1 MATTKPSFLAQPTV
15 KSVRVYRNG
24 DPFFAGRKF
33 VINQRHIST
42 FEAFLKE
49 VTNGLEPPF
58 GAVRNIYT
66 PQQGHR
72 IYHLEELDS
81 GKQYVAGG
89 KEKFKKLDYNQ
100 IGIKKTKPL
109 LKDAPIKPVAHS
121 RIIASARFR
130 KLTQEPCTICVI
142 ANGDLLNPAIRL
154 LIPKRI
160 LGQWEQV
167 LASITEKVN
176 LRTGAV
182 RKLHTLD
189 GRSINDGS
197 ELENGGYYVA
207 VGSDKFKK
215 LPYNELIFD
224 KAYPRRTN
232 RSKAASLPPIPGSKK
247 NKENGDRQ
255 IRSTGAESEVY
266 PLIMSQSPKRKG
278 KKEQVLAREEP
289 VFRAKPIKV
298 KPDKNGSGNPK
309 LSPENEIYVFKAYEE
324 RRETMGAMEVE
335 EDNQT
340 QMELPIDQRPAE
352 IVEEEETLR
361 VQCKEGNYDEA
372 DGEFQ
377 NVEEEICI
385 DGFYKGEKP
394 TSRQIEEYPH
404 LNVNPREEEK
414 NGNENEPSPQVEE
427 DIVDIVQQEVGDAL
441 QSEVNLKDKY
451 FQMHDLPLKGETIV
465 ENEAE
470 PQVQEEID
478 DFTEKEQED
487 ADQLEEVPMDKY
499 IPPQDLSHEEQTIID
514 ESEAEL
520 QVEDNVVDLAEQGV
534 EITDQSEENPQD
546 KFLSHTQKI
555 VEESEAKLQVEE
567 GIAECVEQ
575 EEEGVNQTEEGP
587 ENDYFPPQVLPNEE
601 KMIDESEAEPQVEQV
616 VDLAEKEGEDRAEE
630 NCEESQDTKEEFQ
643 KNDLDQKLEDGSA
656 EQDSPLEEIENEILS
671 AVEPNQDDNN
681 LEEILASPA
690 ESIPKPLET
699 DGREIIQSATG
710 RAVLAL

>member
-15 KSVRVYRNG
+15 KRVRVYRNG

-33 VINQRHIST
+33 VINERHIST

-100 IGIKKTKPL
+100 IGVKKTKPVP
-109 LKDAPIKPVAHS
+109 KDVPIKPVAHS

-154 LIPKRI
+154 LIPKRV

-224 KAYPRRTN
+224 KSYPRRTN

-266 PLIMSQSPKRKG
+266 PLTLSQSPKRKE
-278 KKEQVLAREEP
+278 KKEQVLAREQST
-289 VFRAKPIKV
+289 FHAKPVKV
-298 KPDKNGSGNPK
+298 KPDKNGSGSPK
-309 LSPENEIYVFKAYEE
+309 LSPENESCVFKAYEE

-335 EDNQT
+335 EDNQI
-340 QMELPIDQRPAE
+340 QVELPIDQRAAE
-352 IVEEEETLR
+352 IVDEEETLQE
-361 VQCKEGNYDEA
+361 QCEEGSYDEE
-372 DGEFQ
+372 DGEFR
-377 NVEEEICI
+377 NVEEEICN

-394 TSRQIEEYPH
+394 MSRQIVEDPH
-404 LNVNPREEEK
+404 LSVNPCEEK
-414 NGNENEPSPQVEE
+414 NGNENEASPQMEE
-427 DIVDIVQQEVGDAL
+427 DIVDIIEQEAGDAL

-451 FQMHDLPLKGETIV
+451 FQMRDLPLKGETIE

-470 PQVQEEID
+470 PQKQEEID
-478 DFTEKEQED
+478 DLTEQEQED
-487 ADQLEEVPMDKY
+487 ADQIEEVPMHKY
-499 IPPQDLSHEEQTIID
+499 IRPQDLSHEEEIIID
-514 ESEAEL
+514 ESETEL
-520 QVEDNVVDLAEQGV
+520 QVEDKVIDLAEQEV
-534 EITDQSEENPQD
+534 EITDQSEESPQD
-546 KFLSHTQKI
+546 KFLSHEQKT

-587 ENDYFPPQVLPNEE
+587 INDYFPPEDLPDEE
-601 KMIDESEAEPQVEQV
+601 KKIDESKAEPQVEEV
-616 VDLAEKEGEDRAEE
+616 VDIAEEEGEDRAEE
-630 NCEESQDTKEEFQ
+630 NCEESQDTKEELQ
-643 KNDLDQKLEDGSA
+643 ISDLDQKLENGSA
-656 EQDSPLEEIENEILS
+656 EQESPLEEIESAILT
-671 AVEPNQDDNN
+671 ALEPNQDDNN

-690 ESIPKPLET
+690 ESIPNSLEA
-699 DGREIIQSATG
+699 DGTEIIQSATG
-710 RAVLAL
+710 HAVLAL

>member
-1 MATTKPSFLAQPTV
+1 MHETE
-15 KSVRVYRNG
+15 RDG
-24 DPFFAGRKF
+24 
-33 VINQRHIST
+33 
-42 FEAFLKE
+42 
-49 VTNGLEPPF
+49 
-58 GAVRNIYT
+58 
-66 PQQGHR
+66 
-72 IYHLEELDS
+72 
-81 GKQYVAGG
+81 
-89 KEKFKKLDYNQ
+89 YNQ
-100 IGIKKTKPL
+100 IGVKKTKPVP
-109 LKDAPIKPVAHS
+109 KDVPIKPVAHS

-154 LIPKRI
+154 LIPKRV

-224 KAYPRRTN
+224 KSYPRRTN

-266 PLIMSQSPKRKG
+266 PLTLSQSPKRKE
-278 KKEQVLAREEP
+278 KKEQVLAREQST
-289 VFRAKPIKV
+289 FHAKPVKV
-298 KPDKNGSGNPK
+298 KPDKNGSGSPK
-309 LSPENEIYVFKAYEE
+309 LSPENESCVFKAYEE

-335 EDNQT
+335 EDNQI
-340 QMELPIDQRPAE
+340 QVELPIDQRAAE
-352 IVEEEETLR
+352 IVDEEETLQE
-361 VQCKEGNYDEA
+361 QCEEGSYDEE
-372 DGEFQ
+372 DGEFR
-377 NVEEEICI
+377 NVEEEICN

-394 TSRQIEEYPH
+394 MSRQIVEDPH
-404 LNVNPREEEK
+404 LSVNPCEEK
-414 NGNENEPSPQVEE
+414 NGNENEASPQMEE
-427 DIVDIVQQEVGDAL
+427 DIVDIIEQEAGDAL

-451 FQMHDLPLKGETIV
+451 FQMRDLPLKGETIE

-470 PQVQEEID
+470 PQKQEEID
-478 DFTEKEQED
+478 DLTEQEQED
-487 ADQLEEVPMDKY
+487 ADQIEEVPMHKY
-499 IPPQDLSHEEQTIID
+499 IRPQDLSHEEEIIID
-514 ESEAEL
+514 ESETEL
-520 QVEDNVVDLAEQGV
+520 QVEDKVIDLAEQEV
-534 EITDQSEENPQD
+534 EITDQSEESPQD
-546 KFLSHTQKI
+546 KFLSHEQKT

-587 ENDYFPPQVLPNEE
+587 INDYFPPEDLPDEE
-601 KMIDESEAEPQVEQV
+601 KKIDESKAEPQVEEV
-616 VDLAEKEGEDRAEE
+616 VDIAEEEGEDRAEE
-630 NCEESQDTKEEFQ
+630 NCEESQDTKEELQ
-643 KNDLDQKLEDGSA
+643 ISDLDQKLENGSA
-656 EQDSPLEEIENEILS
+656 EQESPLEEIESAILT
-671 AVEPNQDDNN
+671 ALEPNQDDNN

-690 ESIPKPLET
+690 ESIPNSLEA
-699 DGREIIQSATG
+699 DGTEIIQSATG
-710 RAVLAL
+710 HAVLAL

>member
-15 KSVRVYRNG
+15 KRVRVYRNG

-33 VINQRHIST
+33 VINERHIST

-100 IGIKKTKPL
+100 IGVKKTKPVP
-109 LKDAPIKPVAHS
+109 KDVPIKPVAHS

-130 KLTQEPCTICVI
+130 KLTQEPCTI
-142 ANGDLLNPAIRL
+142 
-154 LIPKRI
+154 
-160 LGQWEQV
+160 W
-167 LASITEKVN
+167 
-176 LRTGAV
+176 
-182 RKLHTLD
+182 LHTLD

-224 KAYPRRTN
+224 KSYPRRTN

-266 PLIMSQSPKRKG
+266 PLTLSQSPKRKE
-278 KKEQVLAREEP
+278 KKEQVLAREQST
-289 VFRAKPIKV
+289 FHAKPVKV
-298 KPDKNGSGNPK
+298 KPDKNGSGSPK
-309 LSPENEIYVFKAYEE
+309 LSPENESCVFKAYEE

-335 EDNQT
+335 EDNQI
-340 QMELPIDQRPAE
+340 QVELPIDQRAAE
-352 IVEEEETLR
+352 IVDEEETLQE
-361 VQCKEGNYDEA
+361 QCEEGSYDEE
-372 DGEFQ
+372 DGEFR
-377 NVEEEICI
+377 NVEEEICN

-394 TSRQIEEYPH
+394 MSRQIVEDPH
-404 LNVNPREEEK
+404 LSVNPCEEK
-414 NGNENEPSPQVEE
+414 NGNENEASPQMEE
-427 DIVDIVQQEVGDAL
+427 DIVDIIEQEAGDAL

-451 FQMHDLPLKGETIV
+451 FQMRDLPLKGETIE

-470 PQVQEEID
+470 PQKQEEID
-478 DFTEKEQED
+478 DLTEQEQED
-487 ADQLEEVPMDKY
+487 ADQIEEVPMHKY
-499 IPPQDLSHEEQTIID
+499 IRPQDLSHEEEIIID
-514 ESEAEL
+514 ESETEL
-520 QVEDNVVDLAEQGV
+520 QVEDKVIDLAEQEV
-534 EITDQSEENPQD
+534 EITDQSEESPQD
-546 KFLSHTQKI
+546 KFLSHEQKT

-587 ENDYFPPQVLPNEE
+587 INDYFPPEDLPDEE
-601 KMIDESEAEPQVEQV
+601 KKIDESKAEPQVEEV
-616 VDLAEKEGEDRAEE
+616 VDIAEEEGEDRAEE
-630 NCEESQDTKEEFQ
+630 NCEESQDTKEELQ
-643 KNDLDQKLEDGSA
+643 ISDLDQKLENGSA
-656 EQDSPLEEIENEILS
+656 EQESPLEEIESAILT
-671 AVEPNQDDNN
+671 ALEPNQDDNN

-690 ESIPKPLET
+690 ESIPNSLEA
-699 DGREIIQSATG
+699 DGTEIIQSATG
-710 RAVLAL
+710 HAVLAL